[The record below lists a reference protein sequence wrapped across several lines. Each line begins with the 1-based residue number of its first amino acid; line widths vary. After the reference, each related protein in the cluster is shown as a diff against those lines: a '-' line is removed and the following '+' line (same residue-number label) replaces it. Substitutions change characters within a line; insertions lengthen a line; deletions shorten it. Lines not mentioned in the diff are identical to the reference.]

1 MRAYRNSGFLPL
13 QITFTK
19 LLARLL
25 IFRRKKSG
33 PIAGATFQ
41 RGRKAGKSGK
51 TLQGVVLASRT
62 RFRKLSRTMGCG
74 EGHASGCGLFSWP
87 VKVHL
92 LSQNFRSHGRVT
104 NITLNDCP
112 AKGYIAL
119 LAGRRLAA
127 ARSIQFL
134 RCRMLHI
141 RCSSLVF
148 QSNGNEKAHPPR
160 ADGICENCMNPT

>member
-148 QSNGNEKAHPPR
+148 NRTAMKKPIRR
-160 ADGICENCMNPT
+160 ARMGFVKIDMNPT